1 MMPATALLATLHA
14 GSPGEGTASEK
25 TSAPVDKWQYHLFN
39 PTPREFMREMSTD
52 RPDTTESPITV
63 DAGHVQ
69 IESSFFDF
77 GRTRQGGVTEA
88 VFTYGAMNL
97 KLGLLNNV
105 DIQFVSDAYTEVR
118 TKDHATDSTETVEGF
133 SDLQVRLKINLWGND
148 GGRTALAFF
157 PFIKIPTGSDLS
169 NDNVEGGLILPF
181 SVELTERLGLGLML
195 ETDFVYDEE
204 SRGYDAEFVHTA
216 VLGFS
221 LTEKWG
227 AFVEYAGVTGS
238 AAFDYR
244 ATAIGGFTYAVTDDL
259 QFDVGARVGL
269 NEAAEDFGAFTGMSI
284 RF

>member
-1 MMPATALLATLHA
+1 MVPATAVLATLHA
-14 GSPGEGTASEK
+14 GSPEYDTASEK
-25 TSAPVDKWQYHLFN
+25 ASAPVDKWQYHLFN
-39 PTPREFMREMSTD
+39 PTPRELMREMSTD

-63 DAGHVQ
+63 DAGHLQ
-69 IESSFFDF
+69 IESSAFDF
-77 GRTRQGGVTEA
+77 GRTRQGGVTEE

-105 DIQFVSDAYTEVR
+105 DIQFVFDAFTEVR
-118 TKDHATDSTETVEGF
+118 TKNHATNITETVEGF
-133 SDLQVRLKINLWGND
+133 SDLQMRLKINLWGND
-148 GGRTALAFF
+148 GGRTAFAFF

-169 NDNVEGGLILPF
+169 NDKVEGGLILPF

-204 SRGYDAEFVHTA
+204 RRGYEAEFVHTA
-216 VLGFS
+216 VLGYS

-238 AAFDYR
+238 AALAYQ
-244 ATAIGGFTYAVTDDL
+244 ATAVGGFTYAVTDNL
-259 QFDVGARVGL
+259 QLDVGARVGL